1 MPKRR
6 DLTKE
11 QVLAAMNKTRSNRAA
26 ARYLNVS
33 YHHYKK
39 WAKFYNDADTG
50 ESLFQK
56 HLNQCGKGIP
66 KFLNNGR
73 KDPALLDIIE
83 GRVNAAS
90 FSPDKMKYRLLSEG
104 YLEEKCYN
112 CGFNERRVSDYR
124 MPLILHFKDKNKQ
137 NYRKENIE
145 MLCYNCY
152 YLFIGDMFTEK
163 QIRGLEDHVTIN
175 KSQTDWELDDY
186 QTQRLKELGL
196 GNFDTKS
203 NPIEEYDLISRI

>member
-11 QVLAAMNKTRSNRAA
+11 QILAAINKTKSNRAA

-33 YHHYKK
+33 YHHYRK
-39 WAKFYNDADTG
+39 WAKFYKDSDTG
-50 ESLFQK
+50 ETLFKK
-56 HLNQCGKGIP
+56 HLNPSGKGIP
-66 KFLNNGR
+66 KFLNNGK
-73 KDPALLDIIE
+73 KDPALIDIIE

-90 FSPDKMKYRLLSEG
+90 FSPDKMKYRLITEG
-104 YLEEKCYN
+104 FLEEKCNN
-112 CGFNERRVSDYR
+112 CGFCERRVSDYKI
-124 MPLILHFKDKNKQ
+124 PLILNFKDKNKQ

-152 YLFIGDMFTEK
+152 YLFIGDIFTQK
-163 QIRGLEDHVTIN
+163 QIKGLEDHVPVN
-175 KSQTDWELDDY
+175 QSQTDWELDDY

-196 GNFDTKS
+196 NNFDLGA
-203 NPIEEYDLISRI
+203 NDIEDYDLISRI